1 MRIAIVDD
9 IKEERDKLADVL
21 TKQLS
26 RRGIHV
32 NLFEFENGEDF
43 LIAAKERPFTVVF
56 LDIYM
61 NGANGIETAR
71 ELRIFDSDALLIF
84 TTTSTDHALDGFKV
98 RAMHY
103 LVKPYPENE
112 ISDLIDEVLSRIPD
126 SGKYIDIKVNGSNVQ
141 VPFRHII
148 YAEHFSH
155 MIHIHTTGGKELIT
169 RQSFEAFTASL
180 TIWIMLLILM
190 EPCLSWTM
198 NPGFPSAGSW
208 SKMHDRLLWIFCFK
222 GDIEYEYYIKTCS
235 GAYGNDSRSA
245 PGLSAGADLSET
257 TAWQAGCMACTLLA
271 GICLLEGGFCYFLNV
286 PTSSVLFPT
295 LLVLMLI
302 YHKSLNIS
310 IWKSG
315 SIFLAICA
323 VFACV
328 NSLSRAVNAIVAE
341 RLGLPETE
349 LWFHTNAG
357 IFYNVI
363 CLLFVA
369 AAWYPASHAAR
380 TMIDDENLAQTWYV
394 FWILPLIFI
403 GLNLFMIPKYEGTL
417 YTGRILQGYI
427 VISLVL
433 LVILMLFYTMF
444 LMMANSLNKNAR
456 LQQENHFLSLQQAR
470 YENLCSAIEEARQ
483 ARHDIRHHFL
493 QLSSLAEKGDL
504 EKIKEYLSNANS
516 KIPDYNLHFCEN
528 QAADSV
534 ISHYAALAK
543 RENIPFQANA
553 ALPAHI
559 SIDQI
564 DMCLV
569 LSNLLENALEASLK
583 AKPFNRSIHAEVYL
597 HHKHLLLIQ
606 VENTFEGKIQ
616 EKNHIFQSSKRPGNG
631 VGIQS
636 VRHIAEKNGGDSSF
650 TYENGVFTAKIM
662 LRIQKTAV
670 SHP

>member
-1 MRIAIVDD
+1 MRPILEIAVIIPGMLLAYLPVKTCLRQAPFKLGLWMFPLLLGISLSGGIVCYYFQ
-9 IKEERDKLADVL
+9 IMTTL
-21 TKQLS
+21 
-26 RRGIHV
+26 
-32 NLFEFENGEDF
+32 F
-43 LIAAKERPFTVVF
+43 LIPVLLF
-56 LDIYM
+56 L
-61 NGANGIETAR
+61 
-71 ELRIFDSDALLIF
+71 
-84 TTTSTDHALDGFKV
+84 
-98 RAMHY
+98 
-103 LVKPYPENE
+103 
-112 ISDLIDEVLSRIPD
+112 
-126 SGKYIDIKVNGSNVQ
+126 
-141 VPFRHII
+141 
-148 YAEHFSH
+148 
-155 MIHIHTTGGKELIT
+155 
-169 RQSFEAFTASL
+169 
-180 TIWIMLLILM
+180 MLL
-190 EPCLSWTM
+190 
-198 NPGFPSAGSW
+198 
-208 SKMHDRLLWIFCFK
+208 
-222 GDIEYEYYIKTCS
+222 
-235 GAYGNDSRSA
+235 
-245 PGLSAGADLSET
+245 
-257 TAWQAGCMACTLLA
+257 
-271 GICLLEGGFCYFLNV
+271 
-286 PTSSVLFPT
+286 
-295 LLVLMLI
+295 
-302 YHKSLNIS
+302 YHKTLQIS
-310 IWKSG
+310 IWKSS
-315 SIFLAICA
+315 SIFLAVCA

-328 NSLSRAVNAIVAE
+328 KSLSRAVNAIMIFEPDIAE
-341 RLGLPETE
+341 KQ
-349 LWFHTNAG
+349 LWLCVKAG
-357 IFYNVI
+357 IFYNLI
-363 CLLFVA
+363 CLSFVLI
-369 AAWYPASHAAR
+369 AWYPATHMVRILIA
-380 TMIDDENLAQTWYV
+380 DENFAQTWYI

-403 GLNLFMIPKYEGTL
+403 GLNQFMVPKYQSTL
-417 YTGRILQGYI
+417 YTGRILQIYI
-427 VISLVL
+427 VVSIVL
-433 LVILMLFYTMF
+433 LIILTLFYAIF
-444 LMMANSLNKNAR
+444 LMMALSLNKNAR

-583 AKPFNRSIHAEVYL
+583 AKPFNRRIHAEVYL

>member
-1 MRIAIVDD
+1 MRPILEIAVIIPGMLLAYLPVKACLRQAPFKLGLWMFPLLLGISLSGGIVCYYFQ
-9 IKEERDKLADVL
+9 IMTTL
-21 TKQLS
+21 
-26 RRGIHV
+26 
-32 NLFEFENGEDF
+32 
-43 LIAAKERPFTVVF
+43 
-56 LDIYM
+56 
-61 NGANGIETAR
+61 
-71 ELRIFDSDALLIF
+71 LLI
-84 TTTSTDHALDGFKV
+84 
-98 RAMHY
+98 
-103 LVKPYPENE
+103 P
-112 ISDLIDEVLSRIPD
+112 VLL
-126 SGKYIDIKVNGSNVQ
+126 
-141 VPFRHII
+141 F
-148 YAEHFSH
+148 
-155 MIHIHTTGGKELIT
+155 L
-169 RQSFEAFTASL
+169 
-180 TIWIMLLILM
+180 MLL
-190 EPCLSWTM
+190 
-198 NPGFPSAGSW
+198 
-208 SKMHDRLLWIFCFK
+208 
-222 GDIEYEYYIKTCS
+222 
-235 GAYGNDSRSA
+235 
-245 PGLSAGADLSET
+245 
-257 TAWQAGCMACTLLA
+257 
-271 GICLLEGGFCYFLNV
+271 
-286 PTSSVLFPT
+286 
-295 LLVLMLI
+295 
-302 YHKSLNIS
+302 YHKTLQIS
-310 IWKSG
+310 IWKSS
-315 SIFLAICA
+315 SIFLAVCA

-328 NSLSRAVNAIVAE
+328 KSLSRAVNAIMIFEPDIAE
-341 RLGLPETE
+341 KQ
-349 LWFHTNAG
+349 LWLCVKAG
-357 IFYNVI
+357 IFYNLI
-363 CLLFVA
+363 CLSFVLI
-369 AAWYPASHAAR
+369 AWYPATHMVRILIA
-380 TMIDDENLAQTWYV
+380 DENFAQTWYI

-403 GLNLFMIPKYEGTL
+403 GLNQFMVPKYQSTL
-417 YTGRILQGYI
+417 YTGQILQIYI
-427 VISLVL
+427 VVSIVL
-433 LVILMLFYTMF
+433 LIILTLFYAIF
-444 LMMANSLNKNAR
+444 LMMALSLNKNAR

-493 QLSSLAEKGDL
+493 QLSSFAEKGDL

-516 KIPDYNLHFCEN
+516 KIPDYDLHFCEN

-583 AKPFNRSIHAEVYL
+583 AKPFNRRIHAEVYL

>member
-1 MRIAIVDD
+1 MRPILEIAVIIPGMLLAYLPVKACLRQAPFKLGLWMFPLLLGISLSGGIVCYYFQ
-9 IKEERDKLADVL
+9 IMTTL
-21 TKQLS
+21 
-26 RRGIHV
+26 
-32 NLFEFENGEDF
+32 F
-43 LIAAKERPFTVVF
+43 LIPVLLF
-56 LDIYM
+56 L
-61 NGANGIETAR
+61 
-71 ELRIFDSDALLIF
+71 
-84 TTTSTDHALDGFKV
+84 
-98 RAMHY
+98 
-103 LVKPYPENE
+103 
-112 ISDLIDEVLSRIPD
+112 
-126 SGKYIDIKVNGSNVQ
+126 
-141 VPFRHII
+141 
-148 YAEHFSH
+148 
-155 MIHIHTTGGKELIT
+155 
-169 RQSFEAFTASL
+169 
-180 TIWIMLLILM
+180 MLL
-190 EPCLSWTM
+190 
-198 NPGFPSAGSW
+198 
-208 SKMHDRLLWIFCFK
+208 
-222 GDIEYEYYIKTCS
+222 
-235 GAYGNDSRSA
+235 
-245 PGLSAGADLSET
+245 
-257 TAWQAGCMACTLLA
+257 
-271 GICLLEGGFCYFLNV
+271 
-286 PTSSVLFPT
+286 
-295 LLVLMLI
+295 
-302 YHKSLNIS
+302 YHKTLQIS
-310 IWKSG
+310 IWKSS
-315 SIFLAICA
+315 SIFLAVCA

-328 NSLSRAVNAIVAE
+328 KSLSRAVNAIMIFEPDIAE
-341 RLGLPETE
+341 KQ
-349 LWFHTNAG
+349 LWLCVKAG
-357 IFYNVI
+357 IFYNLI
-363 CLLFVA
+363 CLSFVLI
-369 AAWYPASHAAR
+369 AWYPATHMVRILIA
-380 TMIDDENLAQTWYV
+380 DENFAQTWYI

-403 GLNLFMIPKYEGTL
+403 GLNQFMVPKYQSTL
-417 YTGRILQGYI
+417 YTGRILQIYI
-427 VISLVL
+427 VVSIVL
-433 LVILMLFYTMF
+433 LIILTLFYAIF
-444 LMMANSLNKNAR
+444 LMMALSLNKNAR

-516 KIPDYNLHFCEN
+516 KIPDYDLHFCEN

-583 AKPFNRSIHAEVYL
+583 AKPFNRRIHAEVYL

>member
-1 MRIAIVDD
+1 MRTLIFQTLEFTVLIPGMLLAYLPVRSSL
-9 IKEERDKLADVL
+9 KQTPKKLAVWML
-21 TKQLS
+21 
-26 RRGIHV
+26 
-32 NLFEFENGEDF
+32 
-43 LIAAKERPFTVVF
+43 P
-56 LDIYM
+56 
-61 NGANGIETAR
+61 
-71 ELRIFDSDALLIF
+71 LLIICSCF
-84 TTTSTDHALDGFKV
+84 CGFACYRFHLST
-98 RAMHY
+98 R
-103 LVKPYPENE
+103 
-112 ISDLIDEVLSRIPD
+112 
-126 SGKYIDIKVNGSNVQ
+126 
-141 VPFRHII
+141 
-148 YAEHFSH
+148 
-155 MIHIHTTGGKELIT
+155 
-169 RQSFEAFTASL
+169 
-180 TIWIMLLILM
+180 
-190 EPCLSWTM
+190 
-198 NPGFPSAGSW
+198 
-208 SKMHDRLLWIFCFK
+208 
-222 GDIEYEYYIKTCS
+222 
-235 GAYGNDSRSA
+235 
-245 PGLSAGADLSET
+245 
-257 TAWQAGCMACTLLA
+257 
-271 GICLLEGGFCYFLNV
+271 
-286 PTSSVLFPT
+286 SVLLPLLFV
-295 LLVLMLI
+295 LLVLYHSTLLI
-302 YHKSLNIS
+302 SL
-310 IWKSG
+310 WKSV
-315 SIFLAICA
+315 SIYLAVCA
-323 VFACV
+323 VFSCF
-328 NSLSRAVNAIVAE
+328 NSLSRAVSAMLNFGSEHLAFSSSS
-341 RLGLPETE
+341 T
-349 LWFHTNAG
+349 FG
-357 IFYNVI
+357 ILYNLFCI
-363 CLLFVA
+363 LFVLLI
-369 AAWYPASHAAR
+369 WYPASHSVKE
-380 TMIDDENLAQTWYV
+380 MVEDENLAQTWYV

-433 LVILMLFYTMF
+433 LIILMLFYTMF

-516 KIPDYNLHFCEN
+516 KIPDYDLHFCEN

-583 AKPFNRSIHAEVYL
+583 AKSSNRRIHAEVYL

>member
-1 MRIAIVDD
+1 MRPILEIAVIIPGMLLAYLPVKACLRQAPFKLGLWMFPLLLGISLSGGIVCYYFQ
-9 IKEERDKLADVL
+9 IMTTL
-21 TKQLS
+21 
-26 RRGIHV
+26 
-32 NLFEFENGEDF
+32 F
-43 LIAAKERPFTVVF
+43 LIPVLLF
-56 LDIYM
+56 L
-61 NGANGIETAR
+61 
-71 ELRIFDSDALLIF
+71 
-84 TTTSTDHALDGFKV
+84 
-98 RAMHY
+98 
-103 LVKPYPENE
+103 
-112 ISDLIDEVLSRIPD
+112 
-126 SGKYIDIKVNGSNVQ
+126 
-141 VPFRHII
+141 
-148 YAEHFSH
+148 
-155 MIHIHTTGGKELIT
+155 
-169 RQSFEAFTASL
+169 
-180 TIWIMLLILM
+180 MLL
-190 EPCLSWTM
+190 
-198 NPGFPSAGSW
+198 
-208 SKMHDRLLWIFCFK
+208 
-222 GDIEYEYYIKTCS
+222 
-235 GAYGNDSRSA
+235 
-245 PGLSAGADLSET
+245 
-257 TAWQAGCMACTLLA
+257 
-271 GICLLEGGFCYFLNV
+271 
-286 PTSSVLFPT
+286 
-295 LLVLMLI
+295 
-302 YHKSLNIS
+302 YHKTLQIS
-310 IWKSG
+310 IWKSS
-315 SIFLAICA
+315 SIFLAVCA

-328 NSLSRAVNAIVAE
+328 KSLSRAVNAIMIFEPDIAE
-341 RLGLPETE
+341 KQ
-349 LWFHTNAG
+349 LWLCVKAG
-357 IFYNVI
+357 IFYNLI
-363 CLLFVA
+363 CLSFVLI
-369 AAWYPASHAAR
+369 AWYPATHMVRILIA
-380 TMIDDENLAQTWYV
+380 DENFAQTWYI

-403 GLNLFMIPKYEGTL
+403 GLNQFMVPKYQSTL
-417 YTGRILQGYI
+417 YTGQILQIYI
-427 VISLVL
+427 VVSIVL
-433 LVILMLFYTMF
+433 LIILTLFYAIF
-444 LMMANSLNKNAR
+444 LMMALSLNKNAR

-583 AKPFNRSIHAEVYL
+583 AKPFNRRIHAEVYL

-670 SHP
+670 SHL

>member
-1 MRIAIVDD
+1 MPD
-9 IKEERDKLADVL
+9 ILRPILEFAVIIPGLLLAYLPMKEHYRVRPVKIFVRMFPLA
-21 TKQLS
+21 
-26 RRGIHV
+26 
-32 NLFEFENGEDF
+32 
-43 LIAAKERPFTVVF
+43 VF
-56 LDIYM
+56 LC
-61 NGANGIETAR
+61 TA
-71 ELRIFDSDALLIF
+71 
-84 TTTSTDHALDGFKV
+84 
-98 RAMHY
+98 
-103 LVKPYPENE
+103 
-112 ISDLIDEVLSRIPD
+112 
-126 SGKYIDIKVNGSNVQ
+126 
-141 VPFRHII
+141 
-148 YAEHFSH
+148 
-155 MIHIHTTGGKELIT
+155 
-169 RQSFEAFTASL
+169 
-180 TIWIMLLILM
+180 
-190 EPCLSWTM
+190 
-198 NPGFPSAGSW
+198 
-208 SKMHDRLLWIFCFK
+208 
-222 GDIEYEYYIKTCS
+222 
-235 GAYGNDSRSA
+235 
-245 PGLSAGADLSET
+245 
-257 TAWQAGCMACTLLA
+257 A
-271 GICLLEGGFCYFLNV
+271 GILCYMLKAR
-286 PTSSVLFPT
+286 T
-295 LLVLMLI
+295 LWAMPAVILI
-302 YHKSLNIS
+302 IGIGYLHSLNIS
-310 IWKSG
+310 RWKSVNVL
-315 SIFLAICA
+315 LAVCA
-323 VFACV
+323 VYTW
-328 NSLSRAVNAIVAE
+328 LSNLARASD
-341 RLGLPETE
+341 L
-349 LWFHTNAG
+349 
-357 IFYNVI
+357 
-363 CLLFVA
+363 A
-369 AAWYPASHAAR
+369 AASGNGSPWFSFRALLLYHLLCWAFTLLAWFPADRVAD
-380 TMIDDENLAQTWYV
+380 TLLNDENIAQTWYV

-516 KIPDYNLHFCEN
+516 KIPDYDLHFCEN

-583 AKPFNRSIHAEVYL
+583 AKPFNRRIHAEVYL

>member
-1 MRIAIVDD
+1 MRPILEIAVIIPGMLLAYLPVKACLRQAPFKLGLWMFPLLLGISLSGGIVCYYFQ
-9 IKEERDKLADVL
+9 IMTTL
-21 TKQLS
+21 
-26 RRGIHV
+26 
-32 NLFEFENGEDF
+32 F
-43 LIAAKERPFTVVF
+43 LIPVLLF
-56 LDIYM
+56 L
-61 NGANGIETAR
+61 
-71 ELRIFDSDALLIF
+71 
-84 TTTSTDHALDGFKV
+84 
-98 RAMHY
+98 
-103 LVKPYPENE
+103 
-112 ISDLIDEVLSRIPD
+112 
-126 SGKYIDIKVNGSNVQ
+126 
-141 VPFRHII
+141 
-148 YAEHFSH
+148 
-155 MIHIHTTGGKELIT
+155 
-169 RQSFEAFTASL
+169 
-180 TIWIMLLILM
+180 MLL
-190 EPCLSWTM
+190 
-198 NPGFPSAGSW
+198 
-208 SKMHDRLLWIFCFK
+208 
-222 GDIEYEYYIKTCS
+222 
-235 GAYGNDSRSA
+235 
-245 PGLSAGADLSET
+245 
-257 TAWQAGCMACTLLA
+257 
-271 GICLLEGGFCYFLNV
+271 
-286 PTSSVLFPT
+286 
-295 LLVLMLI
+295 
-302 YHKSLNIS
+302 YHKTLQIS
-310 IWKSG
+310 IWKSS
-315 SIFLAICA
+315 SIFLAVCA

-328 NSLSRAVNAIVAE
+328 KSLSRAVNAIMIFEPDIAE
-341 RLGLPETE
+341 KQ
-349 LWFHTNAG
+349 LWLCVKAG
-357 IFYNVI
+357 IFYNLI
-363 CLLFVA
+363 CLSFVLI
-369 AAWYPASHAAR
+369 AWYPATHMVRILIA
-380 TMIDDENLAQTWYV
+380 DENFAQTWYI

-403 GLNLFMIPKYEGTL
+403 GLNQFMVPKYQSTL
-417 YTGRILQGYI
+417 YTGRILQIYI
-427 VISLVL
+427 VVSIVL
-433 LVILMLFYTMF
+433 LIILTLFYAIF
-444 LMMANSLNKNAR
+444 LMMALSLNKNAR

-583 AKPFNRSIHAEVYL
+583 AKPFNRRIHAEVYL

>member
-1 MRIAIVDD
+1 MSEIMRPILEIAVIIPGMLLAYLPVKTCLRQAPFKLGLWMFPLLLGISLSGGIVCYYFQ
-9 IKEERDKLADVL
+9 IMTTL
-21 TKQLS
+21 
-26 RRGIHV
+26 
-32 NLFEFENGEDF
+32 F
-43 LIAAKERPFTVVF
+43 LIPVLLF
-56 LDIYM
+56 L
-61 NGANGIETAR
+61 
-71 ELRIFDSDALLIF
+71 
-84 TTTSTDHALDGFKV
+84 
-98 RAMHY
+98 
-103 LVKPYPENE
+103 
-112 ISDLIDEVLSRIPD
+112 
-126 SGKYIDIKVNGSNVQ
+126 
-141 VPFRHII
+141 
-148 YAEHFSH
+148 
-155 MIHIHTTGGKELIT
+155 
-169 RQSFEAFTASL
+169 
-180 TIWIMLLILM
+180 MLL
-190 EPCLSWTM
+190 
-198 NPGFPSAGSW
+198 
-208 SKMHDRLLWIFCFK
+208 
-222 GDIEYEYYIKTCS
+222 
-235 GAYGNDSRSA
+235 
-245 PGLSAGADLSET
+245 
-257 TAWQAGCMACTLLA
+257 
-271 GICLLEGGFCYFLNV
+271 
-286 PTSSVLFPT
+286 
-295 LLVLMLI
+295 
-302 YHKSLNIS
+302 YHKTLQIS
-310 IWKSG
+310 IWKSS
-315 SIFLAICA
+315 SIFLAVCA

-328 NSLSRAVNAIVAE
+328 KSLSRAVNAIMIFEPDIAE
-341 RLGLPETE
+341 KQ
-349 LWFHTNAG
+349 LWLCVKAG
-357 IFYNVI
+357 IFYNLI
-363 CLLFVA
+363 CLSFVLI
-369 AAWYPASHAAR
+369 AWYPATHMVRILIA
-380 TMIDDENLAQTWYV
+380 DENFAQTWYI

-403 GLNLFMIPKYEGTL
+403 GLNQFMVPKYQSTL
-417 YTGRILQGYI
+417 YTGRILQIYI
-427 VISLVL
+427 VVSIVL
-433 LVILMLFYTMF
+433 LIILTLFYAIF
-444 LMMANSLNKNAR
+444 LMMALSLNKNAR

-516 KIPDYNLHFCEN
+516 KIPDYDLHFCEN

-583 AKPFNRSIHAEVYL
+583 AKPFNRRIHAEVYL

-650 TYENGVFTAKIM
+650 TYENGIFTAKIM

>member
-1 MRIAIVDD
+1 MSEIMRPILEIAVIIPGMLLAYLPVKACLRQAPFKLGLWMFPLLLGISLSGGIVCYYFQ
-9 IKEERDKLADVL
+9 IMTTL
-21 TKQLS
+21 
-26 RRGIHV
+26 
-32 NLFEFENGEDF
+32 F
-43 LIAAKERPFTVVF
+43 LIPVLLF
-56 LDIYM
+56 L
-61 NGANGIETAR
+61 
-71 ELRIFDSDALLIF
+71 
-84 TTTSTDHALDGFKV
+84 
-98 RAMHY
+98 
-103 LVKPYPENE
+103 
-112 ISDLIDEVLSRIPD
+112 
-126 SGKYIDIKVNGSNVQ
+126 
-141 VPFRHII
+141 
-148 YAEHFSH
+148 
-155 MIHIHTTGGKELIT
+155 
-169 RQSFEAFTASL
+169 
-180 TIWIMLLILM
+180 MLL
-190 EPCLSWTM
+190 
-198 NPGFPSAGSW
+198 
-208 SKMHDRLLWIFCFK
+208 
-222 GDIEYEYYIKTCS
+222 
-235 GAYGNDSRSA
+235 
-245 PGLSAGADLSET
+245 
-257 TAWQAGCMACTLLA
+257 
-271 GICLLEGGFCYFLNV
+271 
-286 PTSSVLFPT
+286 
-295 LLVLMLI
+295 
-302 YHKSLNIS
+302 YHKTLQIS
-310 IWKSG
+310 IWKSS
-315 SIFLAICA
+315 SIFLAVCA

-328 NSLSRAVNAIVAE
+328 KSLSRAVNAIMIFEPDIAE
-341 RLGLPETE
+341 KQ
-349 LWFHTNAG
+349 LWLCVKAG
-357 IFYNVI
+357 IFYNLI
-363 CLLFVA
+363 CLSFVLI
-369 AAWYPASHAAR
+369 AWYPATHMVRILIA
-380 TMIDDENLAQTWYV
+380 DENFAQTWYI

-403 GLNLFMIPKYEGTL
+403 GLNQFMVPKYQSTL
-417 YTGRILQGYI
+417 YTGQILQIYI
-427 VISLVL
+427 VVSIVL
-433 LVILMLFYTMF
+433 LIILTLFYAIF
-444 LMMANSLNKNAR
+444 LMMALSLNKNAR

-543 RENIPFQANA
+543 RENIPFQAKA
-553 ALPAHI
+553 DLPAHI

-583 AKPFNRSIHAEVYL
+583 AKSFNRRIHAEVYL

>member
-1 MRIAIVDD
+1 
-9 IKEERDKLADVL
+9 
-21 TKQLS
+21 
-26 RRGIHV
+26 
-32 NLFEFENGEDF
+32 
-43 LIAAKERPFTVVF
+43 
-56 LDIYM
+56 
-61 NGANGIETAR
+61 
-71 ELRIFDSDALLIF
+71 
-84 TTTSTDHALDGFKV
+84 
-98 RAMHY
+98 
-103 LVKPYPENE
+103 
-112 ISDLIDEVLSRIPD
+112 
-126 SGKYIDIKVNGSNVQ
+126 
-141 VPFRHII
+141 
-148 YAEHFSH
+148 
-155 MIHIHTTGGKELIT
+155 
-169 RQSFEAFTASL
+169 
-180 TIWIMLLILM
+180 
-190 EPCLSWTM
+190 
-198 NPGFPSAGSW
+198 
-208 SKMHDRLLWIFCFK
+208 
-222 GDIEYEYYIKTCS
+222 
-235 GAYGNDSRSA
+235 
-245 PGLSAGADLSET
+245 
-257 TAWQAGCMACTLLA
+257 
-271 GICLLEGGFCYFLNV
+271 
-286 PTSSVLFPT
+286 
-295 LLVLMLI
+295 MLI
-302 YHKSLNIS
+302 YHKTLQIS
-310 IWKSG
+310 IWKSS
-315 SIFLAICA
+315 SIFLAVCA

-328 NSLSRAVNAIVAE
+328 KSLSRAVNAIMIFEPDIAE
-341 RLGLPETE
+341 KQ
-349 LWFHTNAG
+349 LWLCVKAG
-357 IFYNVI
+357 IFYNLI
-363 CLLFVA
+363 CLSFVLI
-369 AAWYPASHAAR
+369 AWYPATHMVRILIA
-380 TMIDDENLAQTWYV
+380 DENFAQTWYI

-403 GLNLFMIPKYEGTL
+403 GLNQFMVPKYQSTL
-417 YTGRILQGYI
+417 YTGRILQIYI
-427 VISLVL
+427 VVSIVL
-433 LVILMLFYTMF
+433 LIILTLFYAIF
-444 LMMANSLNKNAR
+444 LMMALSLNKNAR

>member
-1 MRIAIVDD
+1 MSEIMRPILEIAVIIPGMLLAYLPVKTCLRQAPFKLGLWMFPLLLGISLSGGIVCYYFQ
-9 IKEERDKLADVL
+9 IMTTL
-21 TKQLS
+21 
-26 RRGIHV
+26 
-32 NLFEFENGEDF
+32 F
-43 LIAAKERPFTVVF
+43 LIPVLLF
-56 LDIYM
+56 L
-61 NGANGIETAR
+61 
-71 ELRIFDSDALLIF
+71 
-84 TTTSTDHALDGFKV
+84 
-98 RAMHY
+98 
-103 LVKPYPENE
+103 
-112 ISDLIDEVLSRIPD
+112 
-126 SGKYIDIKVNGSNVQ
+126 
-141 VPFRHII
+141 
-148 YAEHFSH
+148 
-155 MIHIHTTGGKELIT
+155 
-169 RQSFEAFTASL
+169 
-180 TIWIMLLILM
+180 MLL
-190 EPCLSWTM
+190 
-198 NPGFPSAGSW
+198 
-208 SKMHDRLLWIFCFK
+208 
-222 GDIEYEYYIKTCS
+222 
-235 GAYGNDSRSA
+235 
-245 PGLSAGADLSET
+245 
-257 TAWQAGCMACTLLA
+257 
-271 GICLLEGGFCYFLNV
+271 
-286 PTSSVLFPT
+286 
-295 LLVLMLI
+295 
-302 YHKSLNIS
+302 YHKTLQIS
-310 IWKSG
+310 IWKSS
-315 SIFLAICA
+315 SIFLAVCA

-328 NSLSRAVNAIVAE
+328 KSLSRAVNAIMIFEPDIAE
-341 RLGLPETE
+341 KQ
-349 LWFHTNAG
+349 LWLCVKAG
-357 IFYNVI
+357 IFYNLI
-363 CLLFVA
+363 CLSFVLI
-369 AAWYPASHAAR
+369 AWYPATHMVRILIA
-380 TMIDDENLAQTWYV
+380 DENFAQTWYI

-403 GLNLFMIPKYEGTL
+403 GLNQFMVPKYQSTL
-417 YTGRILQGYI
+417 YTGRILQIYI
-427 VISLVL
+427 VVSIVL
-433 LVILMLFYTMF
+433 LIILTLFYAIF
-444 LMMANSLNKNAR
+444 LMMALSLNKNAR

-516 KIPDYNLHFCEN
+516 KIPDYDLHFCEN

-583 AKPFNRSIHAEVYL
+583 AKPFNRRIHAEVYL